1 MGAPHAGFIVMLL
14 PAIAVVFVARDGGVV
29 VVPAAAV
36 GVVNMM
42 VAVGTAVDVR
52 PGENSKHDKKIIPQ
66 FKVYP
71 KKKIQPRSTTRKWS
85 VIFDCVLIFSL
96 TRRFKYFLCDQ
107 NISIHLGPKFYRSNL
122 KDTHRQKVRNANVDF
137 ILLGN
142 TQFSSLAKYFTREV
156 FHPKDKLSRCMH
168 WL

>member
-29 VVPAAAV
+29 VVPVAAV

-71 KKKIQPRSTTRKWS
+71 KKRFNPGPRQENGVSY
-85 VIFDCVLIFSL
+85 LIVSL
-96 TRRFKYFLCDQ
+96 FFPLHAGS
-107 NISIHLGPKFYRSNL
+107 NISYVIKIFPSTSDPN
-122 KDTHRQKVRNANVDF
+122 F
-137 ILLGN
+137 IE
-142 TQFSSLAKYFTREV
+142 AI
-156 FHPKDKLSRCMH
+156 
-168 WL
+168 